1 MTNMEALKAI
11 FVANGGTA
19 EEAASFT
26 RLLDALKGIF
36 IAKGGTEEEALDFAK
51 LSDALEGISE
61 HAGGG
66 GGDASTLVCVYDDGY
81 LNKTWQ
87 EITDA
92 LTAGK
97 VVLEHGTY
105 LSHRVS
111 KTTHGDDGYWVWIY
125 TDGLGQ
131 EIQSLWCEGPND
143 YPNDD

>member
-11 FVANGGTA
+11 FTANGGTA
-19 EEAASFT
+19 EEAATFT

-36 IAKGGTEEEALDFAK
+36 EAKGGTAEEASTFAK

-66 GGDASTLVCVYDDGY
+66 GDASVLVCAYDDGY
-81 LNKTWQ
+81 LDKTWQ
-87 EITDA
+87 EIADA

-97 VVLEHGTY
+97 VVLEHGAY

-111 KTTHGDDGYWVWIY
+111 KTTHDDDGYWVWIY

-131 EIQSLWCEGPND
+131 ESQSFWCEGPND